1 MSVTIAQ
8 LPLAA
13 LRALAAGDA
22 AAAAR
27 HSPVPLSPWL
37 TSEDARSTWVRRA
50 AQVAVTPADEG
61 WVTGVVLADG
71 VPVGKAGFHEAPHPD
86 GTVEVGYAID
96 PAYRRRGLARA
107 ALAVLLDRAREA
119 PEVTRVLAS
128 VGPWNV
134 PSLRLVRARGFV
146 AVGEEIDEEDGLE
159 IVHALDVTARP
170 TGSQDTRLVVLR
182 GNSGS
187 GKSTVARALQ
197 RERPRD
203 LAWVSQD
210 LLRREVLRARD
221 VAGATA
227 VDLVDAT
234 ARFALDRGLHV
245 VVDGILNSWKYGA
258 MLRCLVRDHV
268 GTSAAYLWDVPL
280 EETVR
285 RHATK
290 PVAADFGEPELREWY
305 HPRHVVPGLGEVV
318 LGPEVS
324 ADAALAR
331 IRGDAGL

>member
-1 MSVTIAQ
+1 M
-8 LPLAA
+8 
-13 LRALAAGDA
+13 
-22 AAAAR
+22 
-27 HSPVPLSPWL
+27 
-37 TSEDARSTWVRRA
+37 
-50 AQVAVTPADEG
+50 
-61 WVTGVVLADG
+61 
-71 VPVGKAGFHEAPHPD
+71 
-86 GTVEVGYAID
+86 GYAID

-146 AVGEEIDEEDGLE
+146 AIGEEIDEEDGLE
-159 IVHALDVTARP
+159 IVHALDVAARP
-170 TGSQDTRLVVLR
+170 TGSPDTRLVVLR

-268 GTSAAYLWDVPL
+268 GASTAYLWDVPL

-290 PVAADFGEPELREWY
+290 PVADDFGEAELREWY
-305 HPRHVVPGLGEVV
+305 HPRHLVPGLDEVV
-318 LGPEVS
+318 LGPEVT
-324 ADAALAR
+324 AEAALAR